1 MQMTDHSPMTM
12 SSPPQPAEG
21 LNLVIRCY
29 DTTINNLT
37 KARELHLAGDFDA
50 TQDNV
55 RLAQDLVTELLLGLD
70 YEKGGDIAQ
79 NLGRIYNFLLREL
92 ITINGGKD
100 ATVYDPLIRILS
112 DLKEAWVE
120 ISRQ

>member
-1 MQMTDHSPMTM
+1 MQMTDHGPITP
-12 SSPPQPAEG
+12 SSPSPPVEG

-29 DTTINNLT
+29 DATINNLS
-37 KARELHLAGDFDA
+37 KARELHVARDFDA
-50 TQDNV
+50 TLDNV
-55 RLAQDLVTELLLGLD
+55 RLAQDLITELLLGLD
-70 YEKGGDIAQ
+70 YEMGGEIAQ

-92 ITINGGKD
+92 ITINAGQD
-100 ATVYDPLIRILS
+100 ATAYDPLIRILS